1 MVNASAAKLF
11 RHLQLLLAG
20 KVGMEALEVDPRC
33 SMICQNTQMHMPL
46 RAGPIRRDTVE
57 EGGCLLLLL
66 FLSRRIREYKGIVTV
81 YGMPEMEHAC
91 HLPAQTGSFFY
102 NFDFDGFCIKSGE
115 VSQSSVLTN
124 LTTCFLLGPFEDEE
138 EEEGSS
144 QACGVVELS
153 TALGC
158 RKAWPAATGSVV

>member
-33 SMICQNTQMHMPL
+33 NMICQNTQMHMPL

-66 FLSRRIREYKGIVTV
+66 FLSRHIRGYKGIVTV
-81 YGMPEMEHAC
+81 YGMPEMSMHVICQRKQAPFSTI
-91 HLPAQTGSFFY
+91 LILM
-102 NFDFDGFCIKSGE
+102 GF
-115 VSQSSVLTN
+115 V
-124 LTTCFLLGPFEDEE
+124 
-138 EEEGSS
+138 
-144 QACGVVELS
+144 
-153 TALGC
+153 
-158 RKAWPAATGSVV
+158 